1 MKNVHEDELQFV
13 AKHYKEGRLNKEAA
27 WEKLQQRVGKR
38 RHTEWRRYAVAAS
51 VVLVAGMAISGV
63 AWVYN
68 QGNSVSAIE
77 EPVLK
82 SQSDS
87 TKVFYYD
94 KMPVNNVLKDLSS
107 YYGVTLVASDTTK
120 CVSGELEASGL
131 DEMIDILEKTI
142 DIEIEKK

>member
-38 RHTEWRRYAVAAS
+38 RHIEWRRYAVAAS
-51 VVLVAGMAISGV
+51 VVLVAGMAIGGV

-82 SQSDS
+82 SQLDS